1 MINQSEILVLKDTGL
16 NANPYFNLSI
26 PNKGKLQQ
34 IEYGYAVDIDSVRSR
49 RALPKNGT
57 YILVSKNCYQR
68 NNPRSSVKEERECI
82 TMKNWFKKHR

>member
-1 MINQSEILVLKDTGL
+1 MSLVLINQFEILVLKDTGL

-57 YILVSKNCYQR
+57 YILVSKKLL
-68 NNPRSSVKEERECI
+68 SEEQS
-82 TMKNWFKKHR
+82 

>member
-57 YILVSKNCYQR
+57 YILVSKKPI